1 METIWDRMK
10 AWMQQHAPHLL
21 KELNKGATEQQLDDL
36 EEAIQQKLPASFRA
50 FYKIHNGQDDYGK
63 FILNS
68 QELLSTHR
76 ILHEWKIW
84 KTLIDQNTFV
94 TDGSAKKSIADKAIQ
109 PIWVH
114 SAWIP
119 FTSNGGGDH
128 YCLDFAPTSAGTSG
142 QVITMIHD
150 APSRLVLGDS
160 FQDWIE
166 DYVDKLETGFY
177 VYSEEDECIMTKE
190 EYDSYNS

>member
-1 METIWDRMK
+1 METIWNRLK
-10 AWMQQHAPHLL
+10 KWMQQYAPHLL
-21 KELNKGATEQQLDDL
+21 KELNQGATDQQLDDL
-36 EEAIQQKLPASFRA
+36 EIAIQQKLPASFRS

-84 KTLIDQNTFV
+84 KKLIEQDTFV
-94 TDGSAKKSIADKAIQ
+94 IDGNIKKSTADKAIQ
-109 PIWVH
+109 PVWANTAWV
-114 SAWIP
+114 P

-128 YCLDFAPTSAGTSG
+128 YCLDFAPTSVGTNG

-150 APSRLVLGDS
+150 DPKRLILADS
-160 FQDWIE
+160 FQAWIE
-166 DYVDKLETGFY
+166 DYVYKLESGFY
-177 VYSEEDECIMTKE
+177 VYSEYDMCIMTKE
-190 EYDSYNS
+190 EYDSYY